1 MIYVLLAVVVTV
13 FLFIALGYNRNISPM
28 QYRRN
33 PKQYLALFGLFIV
46 TLGMYVTVE
55 ANAVGIVFDP
65 LRGGLQ
71 EASFDEGLHFK
82 APWVSVTKIS
92 TRLRESSFKMT
103 AQTGQIFDADNK
115 PTGGGQ
121 FVTYDVT
128 LQYKITV
135 TDAYKFYKNFGTN
148 IIPDSTL
155 QARIR
160 EALQDN
166 STNYDVFS
174 ILKGAISDVRLD
186 TETQLRTSLLTLGVY
201 VEAFIINDV
210 DAGVNIEQ
218 VVENEATAAKQKEI
232 AIKEQEAALIREET
246 ERLKAEIKAEQ
257 LIIEANAEA
266 EAEALL
272 KSVTVNAINIMYTG
286 QFETIEIQSA
296 FELNGTG
303 GYLTI
308 QEISDIVITQLY
320 YDSWNGVLPQ
330 VVSGVDGI
338 SIILPRD

>member
-1 MIYVLLAVVVTV
+1 MIYILLAIVVTV
-13 FLFIALGYNRNISPM
+13 FLFIALGYNTKISPM
-28 QYRRN
+28 KYRKS
-33 PKQYLALFGLFIV
+33 PKQLLSVFGLLIV
-46 TLGMYVTVE
+46 LLGMFTTVE
-55 ANAVGIVFDP
+55 ANSVGIVYDP
-65 LRGGLQ
+65 LSGGLQ
-71 EASFDEGLHFK
+71 EESFDEGLHIK
-82 APWVSVTKIS
+82 APWVTVTKIS
-92 TRLRESSFKMT
+92 TRLREATFSMT

-135 TDAYKFYKNFGTN
+135 SDAYNFFKNFGSN
-148 IIPDSTL
+148 EIPESTL
-155 QARIR
+155 RARIR
-160 EALQDN
+160 ESLQDN

-186 TETQLRTSLLTLGVY
+186 TETQLRTSLLNLGVF
-201 VEAFIINDV
+201 VESFIINDV

-246 ERLKAEIKAEQ
+246 EKLKAEIQAEQ

-272 KSVTVNAINIMYTG
+272 KSVTVNAINVMYLG
-286 QFETIEIQSA
+286 QFESRDEQTT
-296 FELNGTG
+296 FEVDGLG
-303 GYLTI
+303 GFLTI
-308 QEISDIVITQLY
+308 QEVADIVLNQLY
-320 YDSWNGVLPQ
+320 YDTWNGVLPQ
-330 VVSGVDGI
+330 VISGVDGI
-338 SIILPRD
+338 SIILPTE

>member
-1 MIYVLLAVVVTV
+1 MMYILLAVLVTV
-13 FLFIALGYNRNISPM
+13 ILFVLLGYDPRVSPKRYQRNA
-28 QYRRN
+28 
-33 PKQYLALFGLFIV
+33 KQLLAFSGLFIV
-46 TLGMYVTVE
+46 FLGMFVTVE
-55 ANAVGIVFDP
+55 ANAVGIVYDP
-65 LRGGLQ
+65 LMGCLQ
-71 EASFDEGLHFK
+71 EESFDEGLHFK

-92 TRLRESSFKMT
+92 TKLRESSFEMF
-103 AQTGQIFDADNK
+103 AQTGQIFDTNNQ

-135 TDAYKFYKNFGTN
+135 VDAYKFYKNFGSN
-148 IIPDSTL
+148 VIPESTL

-174 ILKGAISDVRLD
+174 ILKGALSDVRLD
-186 TETQLRTSLLTLGVY
+186 TETQLRESLLDLGVY
-201 VEAFIINDV
+201 VESFIINDV
-210 DAGVNIEQ
+210 DAGTNIEQ

-246 ERLKAEIKAEQ
+246 ERLKAEIKAQQ
-257 LIIEANAEA
+257 LIIEAEAEA

-272 KSVTVNAINIMYTG
+272 KSVTVNAINVMYLG
-286 QFETIEIQSA
+286 QFDDANDQAQFETDG
-296 FELNGTG
+296 LG

-308 QEISDIVITQLY
+308 QEVADIVLTQLY
-320 YDSWNGVLPQ
+320 YDTWDGILPQ
-330 VVSGVDGI
+330 VISGMDGI
-338 SIILPRD
+338 SIILPTE